1 MRWTVRRGHKWMA
14 VIASL
19 MLVMW
24 CVSAISMVLPHWGL
38 SPRTPAAPDWREA
51 QVAPDVAIRAAAT
64 LIDDRSLAA
73 ESVQLRPLLGA
84 PVYSISF
91 DGGSTV
97 FVDARTGKA
106 FGMDAD
112 LARRVAEAA
121 RGVDA
126 RTAQRID
133 HYGRTYLNGDL
144 PAYRVDFTDG
154 GPGAVVSA
162 RSGTVVLTTSWSLL
176 RQGLAAAHDGR
187 VVELLL
193 GRTASRLI
201 SLAFAALTV
210 AATVTG
216 LWLVLPVW
224 RRAVR
229 VTPMSD
235 SR

>member
-1 MRWTVRRGHKWMA
+1 
-14 VIASL
+14 

-24 CVSAISMVLPHWGL
+24 CVSAISMVLPYWGL

-51 QVAPDVAIRAAAT
+51 QIAPDAAIRAAAT
-64 LIDDRSLAA
+64 LIDDRSLVPD
-73 ESVQLRPLLGA
+73 SVQLRPLLGA

-91 DGGSTV
+91 AGGSTV

-126 RTAQRID
+126 RAAQRID
-133 HYGRTYLNGDL
+133 HHGRHYITGDL
-144 PAYRVDFTDG
+144 PVYRVDFSDG
-154 GPGAVVSA
+154 GPGAFVSV
-162 RSGTVVLTTSWSLL
+162 RTGTVVLTTWWSLL
-176 RQGLAAAHDGR
+176 RQLLAAAHDGR
-187 VVELLL
+187 VVDLLM

-201 SLAFAALTV
+201 SLGFSTLIV

-216 LWLVLPVW
+216 LWLVFPIW
-224 RRAVR
+224 RRNKR
-229 VTPMSD
+229 VTPMS
-235 SR
+235 SA